1 MRCLGKTVVLVS
13 SKGGSGKSTVAVGLA
28 TAFSREGKSV
38 LLIDADEGARCLDFM
53 LSVDKDT
60 VFDLSD
66 VLNGNAEIENA
77 KLKVP
82 FLDNVWVIPSPLS
95 GEPIDLAALG
105 ELTQSLKE
113 EYDYVI
119 VDTKGQL
126 PAERFQG
133 FTKNAQFISVVT
145 TDRIAVRNTG
155 ALNSRLV
162 SYGFNPRLII
172 NRFAIRNADGGYNN
186 IDDIIDS
193 ASARLLGIIPEDRN
207 IGTNKNGLLFGTA
220 SAAVFRIASR
230 IEGRETPLPKIKDI
244 L

>member
-1 MRCLGKTVVLVS
+1 MGKTVVLVS

-66 VLNGNAEIENA
+66 VLNGNAEIDNA

-82 FLDNVWVIPSPLS
+82 FLENVWVVPSPLS
-95 GEPIDLAALG
+95 GEPIDLSALG
-105 ELTQSLKE
+105 KLTEMFKDD
-113 EYDYVI
+113 YDYII

-126 PAERFQG
+126 PAERFER
-133 FTKNAQFISVVT
+133 FSKNAMFISVVT

-155 ALNSRLV
+155 SLNTRLI

-172 NRFAIRNADGGYNN
+172 NRFAVRNADGGYNN
-186 IDDIIDS
+186 IDNIIDS
-193 ASARLLGIIPEDRN
+193 ASARLLGIVPEDN
-207 IGTNKNGLLFGTA
+207 CIGTNKNGLVFGTA

-230 IEGRETPLPKIKDI
+230 LEGRETHLPKIKEI
-244 L
+244 IN

>member
-1 MRCLGKTVVLVS
+1 MGKMVVLVS

-66 VLNGNAEIENA
+66 VLNGNAEVESA

-95 GEPIDLAALG
+95 GEPIDLPTLG
-105 ELTQSLKE
+105 RLTETLKD
-113 EYDYVI
+113 EYDYII

-126 PAERFQG
+126 PAERFQD
-133 FTKNAQFISVVT
+133 FTKNALFISVVT

-155 ALNSRLV
+155 ALNTKLI
-162 SYGFNPRLII
+162 SYGYMPRLII
-172 NRFAIRNADGGYNN
+172 NRFAVRNADGGYNN
-186 IDDIIDS
+186 IDNIIDS
-193 ASARLLGIIPEDRN
+193 AAARLLGIVPEDRN

-230 IEGRETPLPKIKDI
+230 IEGRETPLPNIKDI